1 MTPAHSHSCSLS
13 LRERVG
19 VRKSRLRSGA
29 PDAQQAY
36 ACIPASTVL
45 ARPLTPTLS
54 RREREQKATGTIPGR
69 PIP

>member
-1 MTPAHSHSCSLS
+1 MTPVRSCSLS

-19 VRKSRLRSGA
+19 VRGSWLRSRA

-36 ACIPASTVL
+36 ARATASTVL
-45 ARPLTPTLS
+45 AHPLTPTLS
-54 RREREQKATGTIPGR
+54 QREREQKAARTTPGR